1 MKYIL
6 VSQVKCL
13 AFIIFCLASDLACVR
28 HQPDD
33 LADDLDAEAIRAI
46 AAEPH
51 NREDLIDELKLFP
64 NAREY
69 EVDLFSGPITDRV
82 DGDWEVLSGQEH
94 TATEKTVDGR
104 YIVIQVE
111 FSGAENPLIMVVTY
125 DKHIDAYKKW
135 VLLPNGI
142 VHASTGVANRRGG
155 LEGFQTGNRTIAW
168 ISNEAHGEPPATF
181 LSI

>member
-28 HQPDD
+28 HQPDALD
-33 LADDLDAEAIRAI
+33 TEASDDLDAEAIRAI

-82 DGDWEVLSGQEH
+82 DGD
-94 TATEKTVDGR
+94 
-104 YIVIQVE
+104 
-111 FSGAENPLIMVVTY
+111 
-125 DKHIDAYKKW
+125 
-135 VLLPNGI
+135 
-142 VHASTGVANRRGG
+142 
-155 LEGFQTGNRTIAW
+155 
-168 ISNEAHGEPPATF
+168 
-181 LSI
+181 